1 MGAMCAIVRG
11 LVISAS
17 LASLLLFGGCSRA
30 GDDDVF
36 DPGDDDSGVVDDDAG
51 DDDAGDDDT
60 TSASDDDTATSD
72 DDTSSWGYP
81 YIPTGAKLGV
91 HGIYSTDILD
101 FAQQLADGGLHFPV
115 VKAVDDLWWLAEIK
129 AISPETITVGRLTSE
144 YEGCGNVEDPGSD
157 LEQMADDIVG
167 VIAQK
172 LADDPSLG
180 DVVDYWELVNEPD
193 PPGEGAYGRLAELMI
208 ECMER
213 AEAMGLK
220 TAIFSLNAGTPEW
233 NEMVD
238 MVDTGVFGRAKQGG
252 HLLAIHEGVFGV
264 EAPVDQ
270 YWGELIPGSSEV
282 EGAGAMC
289 FRYRYLYSLLEP
301 RDEVVPL
308 VVSEFYA
315 GGGYADDGADP
326 QDIRDRMAWYDEQAA
341 LDYWFWAS
349 MPFTLGPCPGW
360 EGQDYAFA
368 YPALLEYMD
377 DVRDRANAT
386 PP

>member
-1 MGAMCAIVRG
+1 MTDVTPKAPSGWV
-11 LVISAS
+11 LVG
-17 LASLLLFGGCSRA
+17 SLLLLALAGCSGA
-30 GDDDVF
+30 DDDDSGAPGDDDVA
-36 DPGDDDSGVVDDDAG
+36 DDDA
-51 DDDAGDDDT
+51 DDDTTDSPDDDTGDDDT
-60 TSASDDDTATSD
+60 AA
-72 DDTSSWGYP
+72 WGYP
-81 YIPTGAKLGV
+81 WISTGAKLGV
-91 HGIYSTDILD
+91 HGIYSTDTLD
-101 FAQQLADGGLHFPV
+101 YAQQLAAEGLHFPV

-129 AISPETITVGRLTSE
+129 SISPETITIARLTSQ

-157 LEQMADDIVG
+157 LEQMADEIVG

-172 LADDPSLG
+172 LSDDPSLG

-213 AEAMGLK
+213 SEAIGLK

-233 NEMVD
+233 DEMVD

-252 HLLAIHEGVFGV
+252 HLLAIHEGVFGLD
-264 EAPVDQ
+264 APIDQ
-270 YWGELIPGSSEV
+270 YWGDTIPGSPEV

-315 GGGYADDGADP
+315 GGGYAGDGADP
-326 QDIRDRMAWYDEQAA
+326 QAIRGRMAWYDGQAA
-341 LDYWFWAS
+341 LDYWFWAF
-349 MPFTLGPCPGW
+349 MPFTLGPSPGW
-360 EGQDYAFA
+360 EGQDYSFA
-368 YPALLEYMD
+368 YPALLEYMV
-377 DVRDRANAT
+377 DVRDRDNAA